1 MNGMKLFRLSLA
13 LFAVLEAAAH
23 LFPSPSGSMA
33 GQFWF
38 NIEVVVYAILAVFF
52 VLGLRRWYALAV
64 AFSVL
69 NIFLFIAA
77 GITAIPGVSAA
88 PLTGNLNFMNYDI
101 SRFFSVLSYI
111 YIIVA
116 GVLLWLK
123 DRGSK
128 LERMY

>member
-13 LFAVLEAAAH
+13 IFAVLEAAAH

-38 NIEVVVYAILAVFF
+38 NIEIVVYTILAVFF
-52 VLGLRRWYALAV
+52 ILGLRRWYVLAV

-69 NIFLFIAA
+69 NIALFISA
-77 GITAIPGVSAA
+77 GVATIPGVTTA
-88 PLTGNLNFMNYDI
+88 PLTANLDFMHYDI

-116 GVLLWLK
+116 GALLWLK
-123 DRGSK
+123 DKGSK